1 MTSAVDW
8 RVRNKAISDKPRRE
22 AQTKRQC
29 AAAAVAAPAPWET
42 YVKKIEAD
50 AKQANVEL
58 EAAVAAVEKAI
69 VAHYDCYSG

>member
-1 MTSAVDW
+1 M
-8 RVRNKAISDKPRRE
+8 
-22 AQTKRQC
+22 QC
-29 AAAAVAAPAPWET
+29 AAAAVAAPAPWEPC
-42 YVKKIEAD
+42 VKKIEAD

>member
-1 MTSAVDW
+1 M
-8 RVRNKAISDKPRRE
+8 
-22 AQTKRQC
+22 QC
-29 AAAAVAAPAPWET
+29 AAAAVAAPAPWEP